1 MTIHD
6 QRHNSLILSV
16 PQQIWGVPA
25 SSSSYTY
32 NTISA
37 EDAAAMKEQVS
48 DLESYL
54 LSPTQK
60 HLNF

>member
-1 MTIHD
+1 MHP
-6 QRHNSLILSV
+6 LFL

-37 EDAAAMKEQVS
+37 EDAAAMKEQADAIVDAGTWS
-48 DLESYL
+48 WPSNGP
-54 LSPTQK
+54 SCPACVGR
-60 HLNF
+60 